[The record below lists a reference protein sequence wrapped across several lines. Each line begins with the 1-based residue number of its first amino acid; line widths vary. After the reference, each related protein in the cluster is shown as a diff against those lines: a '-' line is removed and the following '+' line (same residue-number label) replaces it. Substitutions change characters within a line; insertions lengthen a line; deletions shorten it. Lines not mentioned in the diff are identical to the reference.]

1 MKPESELDGVEKE
14 LAKKLRAMWDN
25 DNFVEGVRERLYTD
39 EERQWVIEGIDEGD
53 LKSVKDVFYYVLQ
66 IREDAGDD

>member
-14 LAKKLRAMWDN
+14 LAKKLRAMWGN